1 MTETLETRSMQR
13 DRGIRLRCS
22 LAASAGFALLIVG
35 SNIPAPI
42 LPIYRDDLQLSTFT
56 VTALFAVYLAAL
68 VATFTTVARTTL
80 AGKAAVVLPVSLGIG
95 MIADVAL
102 WAGHDA
108 VAWLFAGRMLTGLA
122 AGLGTGATA
131 TIAVAMRG
139 ERGRAIAATGTLAG
153 SFLGLVGAAVVAE
166 FLPGP
171 TTTVYLCHIAL
182 VAIALGLLIVALV
195 SARRVLKVELRGAAP
210 SDATI
215 DRDLGTLEV
224 TGVPAVAVQDT
235 RRLRWAGYG
244 LGIAGWAIGGIVVGL
259 LPTVV
264 ADELGSPSIIVTALA
279 PIVLLGAAC
288 LSPYVFRS
296 MRAEAAVVVIAVAAV
311 LCLVGVWLGNLGLI
325 LTCCVLWGVGQ
336 GFAYAC
342 GLRIVTAG
350 LGPVDQGRVASRY
363 ASICYGFTGVLAVTT
378 GAVATA
384 WGSVGGMVLQAVVF
398 VTLCTSVAVL
408 GHRRWPAGV

>member
-1 MTETLETRSMQR
+1 MTETLETRSTQR

-22 LAASAGFALLIVG
+22 LAASVGFALLIVG

-42 LPIYRDDLQLSTFT
+42 LPIYRDELQLSTFT
-56 VTALFAVYLAAL
+56 VTALFAAYLAAL

-80 AGKAAVVLPVSLGIG
+80 TGSAAVVLPVSLGIG
-95 MIADVAL
+95 MLADVAL
-102 WAGHDA
+102 WGGHDA
-108 VAWLFAGRMLTGLA
+108 VGWLFAGRILTGLA

-153 SFLGLVGAAVVAE
+153 SFLGLVGAATIAE

-182 VAIALGLLIVALV
+182 VAIALGLLVVALV
-195 SARRVLKVELRGAAP
+195 SARSVLRVELRGAAT

-215 DRDLGTLEV
+215 DRDLAAFEV
-224 TGVPAVAVQDT
+224 GVPAVAVQDT

-279 PIVLLGAAC
+279 PIVLLGVAC

-325 LTCCVLWGVGQ
+325 LSCCVLWGAGQ